1 MLINSFTF
9 MSFFKYTNSI
19 LKSNSINKRNRFNF
33 KFFSK
38 MSSEQSTIPTP
49 GNNKQPEWFK
59 PVTNNSTN
67 TDDDNVDSEQ
77 STPTPV
83 LKLYNS
89 LTRSKVPFIPK
100 SSDEVTWYSCGPT
113 VYNSSHMGHARNY
126 VTIDMNRR
134 ILQDYFGYNVKFI
147 QNVTDIDDKIIIRA
161 RQEYLFE
168 EFSKDF
174 TGDDKVSQSLINKSS
189 ESLQSYIEKNIQKTY
204 PVNDSSEFKEWVK
217 KIDINEEKLKNPKLP
232 MHIKA
237 IELSLHA
244 IENPA
249 EYTTDKFLEST
260 KDIIVPL
267 LDKELGSTIT
277 DPTIFRNTAA
287 FWENNFDNDMK
298 RLNVLPPTITTR
310 VSEYIPEIIEF
321 VEKIIA
327 NGFGYQT
334 SDGSVY
340 FNSGKFDKD
349 PNHDYAKLQPWNK
362 GDMDL
367 IEDGEGSLS
376 ANAGGKLNPADFALW
391 KSSKPGEPFWDSPW
405 GQGRPGW
412 HIECSVMASDFVGES
427 MDIHSGGIDLAFPHH
442 DNELAQS
449 EAHFGCKQWVN
460 YFLHTGH
467 LHIEGQKM
475 SKSLKNFITIDEA
488 LEKYSARQ
496 LRLCFA
502 LVQWNNPL
510 DFKES
515 LLQEVKNSESTL
527 NNFFKNIR
535 ALKSD
540 YEHKISKGELISKKL
555 STLEKN
561 LIFKDLKRIERQ
573 VNSSF
578 CDNLS
583 TPLVIRSILELIA
596 ITNTYISNVGSEI
609 RIEPLLQ
616 ICQFITKILRVLGF
630 NIRQDNLGWL
640 EEEEDGDV
648 GSAGNKEDIIMPY
661 VKVLS
666 NFRDLVRKVAINKED
681 YKILLETC
689 DEIRDKDLIELNISL
704 DDRSDNQGA
713 LIKFLNNGEKLELLR
728 QQEEKQKL
736 VEAKLAKKLQQLK
749 LKEQENLIKI
759 EKSKVSPF
767 EMFKINEY
775 KDLYSEWDDET
786 GLPVK
791 LTNGEEVTKSAKK
804 KLVKL
809 YEQQKK
815 LHDEYLKNQ
824 SK

>member
-1 MLINSFTF
+1 
-9 MSFFKYTNSI
+9 
-19 LKSNSINKRNRFNF
+19 
-33 KFFSK
+33 
-38 MSSEQSTIPTP
+38 
-49 GNNKQPEWFK
+49 
-59 PVTNNSTN
+59 
-67 TDDDNVDSEQ
+67 
-77 STPTPV
+77 
-83 LKLYNS
+83 
-89 LTRSKVPFIPK
+89 
-100 SSDEVTWYSCGPT
+100 
-113 VYNSSHMGHARNY
+113 
-126 VTIDMNRR
+126 
-134 ILQDYFGYNVKFI
+134 
-147 QNVTDIDDKIIIRA
+147 
-161 RQEYLFE
+161 
-168 EFSKDF
+168 
-174 TGDDKVSQSLINKSS
+174 
-189 ESLQSYIEKNIQKTY
+189 
-204 PVNDSSEFKEWVK
+204 
-217 KIDINEEKLKNPKLP
+217 
-232 MHIKA
+232 
-237 IELSLHA
+237 
-244 IENPA
+244 
-249 EYTTDKFLEST
+249 
-260 KDIIVPL
+260 
-267 LDKELGSTIT
+267 
-277 DPTIFRNTAA
+277 
-287 FWENNFDNDMK
+287 
-298 RLNVLPPTITTR
+298 
-310 VSEYIPEIIEF
+310 
-321 VEKIIA
+321 
-327 NGFGYQT
+327 
-334 SDGSVY
+334 
-340 FNSGKFDKD
+340 
-349 PNHDYAKLQPWNK
+349 
-362 GDMDL
+362 
-367 IEDGEGSLS
+367 
-376 ANAGGKLNPADFALW
+376 
-391 KSSKPGEPFWDSPW
+391 
-405 GQGRPGW
+405 
-412 HIECSVMASDFVGES
+412 MASDFVGES

-488 LEKYSARQ
+488 LEKYSSRQ

-555 STLEKN
+555 SILEKN

-630 NIRQDNLGWL
+630 NMRQDNLGWL
-640 EEEEDGDV
+640 EEEDGDV

-736 VEAKLAKKLQQLK
+736 IEAKLAKKLQQLK
-749 LKEQENLIKI
+749 LKEQENLIKL

-767 EMFKINEY
+767 EMFKINEF
-775 KDLYSEWDDET
+775 KDLYSEWDNET

-791 LTNGEEVTKSAKK
+791 LINGEEVTKSAKK